1 MRRLREN
8 LLFQF
13 SAVSFVVMALV
24 AVVLAIALAD
34 KIRSDALDALVAEA
48 VGHASGRVL
57 TAIAPSDLE
66 VPMTGARYQRFHE
79 FVQQSIVSARTARV
93 KLWATDGTVIY
104 SDDPAGVGLKFPE
117 NEGLLKAL
125 RGENATNIDRPREP
139 EHVLERN
146 LGTLME
152 VYTPIIFPGT
162 AEPKGALEIYQ
173 PYAPTAQR
181 IDDLRRWC
189 FLSIGLGFVILYAG
203 SVSIVWGGWR
213 TIKRQQAALKE
224 LTVLEERERI
234 AREMHDG
241 LAQQLGYLYIKIGQ
255 LEMGASSEPAS
266 LVGDE
271 LRRVKRVAAA
281 AYGEVRQ
288 AIFGLKMMV
297 ARDLGLIPTLTEYLH
312 EFSKETGISVE
323 LNVADEATT
332 RLSAHAEVQLIR
344 IIQEALANIRKHAHA
359 KRAWVIFETEGDKA
373 KITVQDDGR
382 GFDSPDAA
390 RLSRASI
397 GLQSMRDRAE
407 LAGGTAAVG
416 SAQGK
421 GASVIGGVPIDRQEA
436 ASWYPVGISRARH
449 K

>member
-104 SDDPAGVGLKFPE
+104 SDDRAGVGLKFPD

-139 EHVLERN
+139 EHVLERH

-173 PYAPTAQR
+173 HYAPTAQR

-297 ARDLGLIPTLTEYLH
+297 GASIHG
-312 EFSKETGISVE
+312 
-323 LNVADEATT
+323 T
-332 RLSAHAEVQLIR
+332 RR
-344 IIQEALANIRKHAHA
+344 
-359 KRAWVIFETEGDKA
+359 
-373 KITVQDDGR
+373 
-382 GFDSPDAA
+382 DSPGPPSAFKACA
-390 RLSRASI
+390 RGPNWRAGRQRWSPSRER
-397 GLQSMRDRAE
+397 GHR
-407 LAGGTAAVG
+407 
-416 SAQGK
+416 
-421 GASVIGGVPIDRQEA
+421 
-436 ASWYPVGISRARH
+436 
-449 K
+449 

>member
-8 LLFQF
+8 LLFRF

-34 KIRSDALDALVAEA
+34 KIRSDAVDALVAEA

-57 TAIAPSDLE
+57 TAITPSDLE

-79 FVQQSIVSARTARV
+79 FVQRSLVSDRTARV
-93 KLWATDGTVIY
+93 KLWAADGTVIY

-125 RGENATNIDRPREP
+125 RRQNATNVNRPQDP
-139 EHVLERN
+139 EHVLERH
-146 LGTLME
+146 LGALLE
-152 VYTPIIFPGT
+152 VYTPVIFPGT

-173 PYAPTAQR
+173 HYAPTAQR
-181 IDDLRRWC
+181 IDDLCRWL

-213 TIKRQQAALKE
+213 TIKRQQGALKE
-224 LTVLEERERI
+224 LTMLEERERI

-255 LEMGASSEPAS
+255 LEMGAPSEPAS
-266 LVGDE
+266 LIAEE
-271 LRRVKRVAAA
+271 LRGVKRVAAA

-297 ARDLGLIPTLTEYLH
+297 SRDLGLIPTLTEYLH
-312 EFSKETGISVE
+312 EFSQETGISVE
-323 LNVADEATT
+323 LKVADEATT
-332 RLSAHAEVQLIR
+332 KLSAHAEVQLIR

-382 GFDSPDAA
+382 GFDSRDAA
-390 RLSRASI
+390 RLSRASF
-397 GLQSMRDRAE
+397 GLQSMRERAE
-407 LAGGTAAVG
+407 LAGGTSAVE
-416 SAQGK
+416 SQQGK
-421 GASVIGGVPIDRQEA
+421 GTSLIVRLPIDGQEV
-436 ASWYPVGISRARH
+436 ASWNR
-449 K
+449 